1 MSFFLRSAAALN
13 AGLSFIVAIF
23 PDPARW
29 FSLQLG
35 LCLFATLLARPLRR
49 QPQLH
54 SRVWFAACVFSA
66 LSLTLPDSLD
76 QAHALFNT
84 ALWWLLV
91 LISWPPGGGRR
102 RRALERIKNQLRQ
115 WSRGMPLPG

>member
-1 MSFFLRSAAALN
+1 MPSFLRFAAALN

-29 FSLQLG
+29 FSVQLG

-49 QPQLH
+49 HPQVH
-54 SRVWFAACVFSA
+54 DPVWWAVCAFSA
-66 LSLTLPDSLD
+66 FGLVLPE
-76 QAHALFNT
+76 ALNHDHVLLNT

-91 LISWPPGGGRR
+91 LLDWPPGGGRR
-102 RRALERIKNQLRQ
+102 RKVLERLRAQ
-115 WSRGMPLPG
+115 VRHWSRGMPLPG

>member
-13 AGLSFIVAIF
+13 AGLSFIVAIY

-29 FSLQLG
+29 FSVQLG

-49 QPQLH
+49 HPQVH

-66 LSLTLPDSLD
+66 CSLALPDALD
-76 QAHALFNT
+76 QAHALINT

-91 LISWPPGGGRR
+91 LLDWPPGGGRR
-102 RRALERIKNQLRQ
+102 RRALERFKDQLRQ
-115 WSRGMPLPG
+115 WSKGMPLPG